1 MSRDSPRAAR
11 LGDMSTGH
19 DACVPVPIITASPD
33 VFINGLQAARVSDS
47 FAVHGCVIHPPHSDV
62 IAAGSATVFVNG
74 LPAARKGDPVII
86 GGVIAEGSDN
96 VWIG

>member
-1 MSRDSPRAAR
+1 MNSAAR

-19 DACVPVPIITASPD
+19 DACVPVPIITGSPD
-33 VFINGLQAARVSDS
+33 VFINSRPAARVTDT
-47 FAVHGCVIHPPHSDV
+47 FAVHSCMIHPPHSDV

-74 LPAARKGDPVII
+74 LSAARLGDSVVI
-86 GGVIAEGSDN
+86 GGTIAEGSPD